1 MLGILVSAA
10 FLWVAI
16 ILVTKDHNMDWW
28 EPIKWMV
35 LAMIASVAVELLLE
49 YVLQM
54 EFIIRNIIAVL
65 VFGGVVFYK
74 LWINYGGIGLTKLI
88 TIMAFYLLLEV
99 LWLAFFFGT
108 F

>member
-1 MLGILVSAA
+1 
-10 FLWVAI
+10 
-16 ILVTKDHNMDWW
+16 MDWW

-35 LAMIASVAVELLLE
+35 LAMIASAGVELVLD
-49 YVLQM
+49 YVLDV
-54 EFIIRNIIAVL
+54 EFIIRSIIAAI
-65 VFGGVVFYK
+65 VFAGVVFYK

-88 TIMAFYLLLEV
+88 TVMALYFVLEI